1 MGQLKP
7 NDVITKVGNLRYRQL
22 QVGSDYY
29 LLDLDT
35 HIWTWLIPTSVWW
48 FPMRAYKLERAKS
61 LVSKK
66 QPKVSPY
73 LVSSLVTVVFTR
85 FPIYFSVNNRLLSW
99 TILLIICL
107 SLFIARLVW
116 SKRQSQEYHA
126 KKMVRINFSRKSKIN
141 YLARMVF
148 PILLLLVV
156 MSIGLTDF
164 LAGGAIGVVLI
175 FIMFL
180 MLLNFNGASVP
191 PSEIESISI
200 TE

>member
-1 MGQLKP
+1 
-7 NDVITKVGNLRYRQL
+7 
-22 QVGSDYY
+22 
-29 LLDLDT
+29 
-35 HIWTWLIPTSVWW
+35 
-48 FPMRAYKLERAKS
+48 
-61 LVSKK
+61 
-66 QPKVSPY
+66 
-73 LVSSLVTVVFTR
+73 
-85 FPIYFSVNNRLLSW
+85 
-99 TILLIICL
+99 
-107 SLFIARLVW
+107 
-116 SKRQSQEYHA
+116 
-126 KKMVRINFSRKSKIN
+126 MVRINFSRKSKIN